1 MFPLQLHQDA
11 SEKTATFLK
20 ALEEKATA
28 KVEGIRAAISDKL
41 AKSKA
46 KIHFAL
52 DETVGIVK
60 ATGELLKDITKTK
73 IDKVSG
79 NPIVALALMG
89 LTSI

>member
-20 ALEEKATA
+20 AIEEKATA

-52 DETVGIVK
+52 EETVGVVK
-60 ATGELLKDITKTK
+60 ATGELLKEITKTK
-73 IDKVSG
+73 IDKVI
-79 NPIVALALMG
+79 NPMNNVALG